1 WSSDVC
7 SSDLTSEAIPKRHKV
22 AMERYRMFRR
32 TFEERRRGLDQLPN
46 QQDVSDM
53 LLNSAKGDRRRS
65 QSLAQPC
72 FIETAARSAREA
84 LTTVA
89 SLGPRSNQ
97 SEPMKLQKTSPPSSV
112 ERPIAT

>member
-1 WSSDVC
+1 MAPGRIAISLRLAHLASNNPPG
-7 SSDLTSEAIPKRHKV
+7 SNNKLQDLRKGYFTTTSEAIPKRHKV

-65 QSLAQPC
+65 QFLLN
-72 FIETAARSAREA
+72 RV
-84 LTTVA
+84 L
-89 SLGPRSNQ
+89 
-97 SEPMKLQKTSPPSSV
+97 
-112 ERPIAT
+112 